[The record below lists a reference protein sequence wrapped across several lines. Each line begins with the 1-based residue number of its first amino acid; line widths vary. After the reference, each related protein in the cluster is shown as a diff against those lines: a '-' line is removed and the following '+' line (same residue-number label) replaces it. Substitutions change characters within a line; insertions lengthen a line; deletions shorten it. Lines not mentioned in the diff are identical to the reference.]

1 MGKNQQMSYRNPYH
15 PYRNCDYCND
25 KFCSQNDYVNH
36 VAVNHTCNFCADSF
50 KLRNELLEHI
60 ETVHERLKPEKCPIC
75 DIVFGEKAL
84 KVHITS
90 VHTNQKAKCDTCEA
104 LFSSEDNLKSH
115 IKSVHEEKKSVKC
128 SLCELNFAGTVNL
141 AKHNDFVHEREFL
154 FKCFVCDR
162 FYGSKDG
169 FLTHI
174 LKSHHNEKSC
184 KLNQLF
190 NTARGLYKLW
200 KCAFCGINFKTGYQL
215 LKHIE
220 SVHEEKK
227 LYNCKV
233 CNQAFSQLFEL
244 TEHTAL
250 VHECKLLP
258 QAILSNLPVHS
269 FPKATILEAI
279 LPKIPPWPEK
289 NEDIV
294 KYLNKSVT
302 VEKKDKAIL
311 PNIPVYSFMNG
322 PKATIP
328 EAILP
333 KKPSWPEKNED
344 IGRYLDKIVT
354 VSLMP
359 EEKKDKGESIQ
370 KTITVSLKPEEKKEK
385 VEFMQKTFTVSLVPQ
400 KRDKEENIGPKPQ
413 SIITNKK
420 SKFNE
425 FIRCFRQFFSLT
437 FSTNFSQFEQ

>member
-1 MGKNQQMSYRNPYH
+1 M
-15 PYRNCDYCND
+15 
-25 KFCSQNDYVNH
+25 
-36 VAVNHTCNFCADSF
+36 
-50 KLRNELLEHI
+50 
-60 ETVHERLKPEKCPIC
+60 
-75 DIVFGEKAL
+75 
-84 KVHITS
+84 
-90 VHTNQKAKCDTCEA
+90 
-104 LFSSEDNLKSH
+104 
-115 IKSVHEEKKSVKC
+115 
-128 SLCELNFAGTVNL
+128 
-141 AKHNDFVHEREFL
+141 
-154 FKCFVCDR
+154 
-162 FYGSKDG
+162 
-169 FLTHI
+169 
-174 LKSHHNEKSC
+174 
-184 KLNQLF
+184 
-190 NTARGLYKLW
+190 
-200 KCAFCGINFKTGYQL
+200 

-258 QAILSNLPVHS
+258 QAILSNLSVHS

-289 NEDIV
+289 NEDMV

-302 VEKKDKAIL
+302 VENI

-359 EEKKDKGESIQ
+359 EEKKDKVESIQ

-425 FIRCFRQFFSLT
+425 FLRSFRLFFSLT
-437 FSTNFSQFEQ
+437 FSTNFSQFEQYKTVPSFQFTS